1 VTQPDGSPPRSPGA
15 PRRLD
20 GLAALPA
27 DLGGAVVTV
36 GMFDGVHRG
45 HRALLDRVAAEA
57 AARRVPAAA
66 VTFDRHPLAV
76 LRPGSEPPLLTTLDR
91 KVELL
96 GDAGMQVVLV
106 LEFTRELSEVGAEA
120 FATQVLF
127 DGLVARA
134 VVVGENFRFGHKA
147 AGDPALLAGLGRPRG
162 IEVVAVPL
170 QTAGN
175 EVVSSTRVRAELAAG
190 DVAAAA
196 ASLGRPHA
204 VEGVVV
210 AGDGRGR
217 PLLGIPTANLDI
229 AAGIA
234 IPADG
239 VYAGHLTDAG
249 PEGSGEPQGGAPVS
263 REGSGEPQGGAPV
276 DRPEG
281 SGEPQG
287 GAPDDRGV
295 GRPAAISVGTN
306 PQFGT
311 DRRVEAHVLDFDDD
325 LYGHRVSVSF
335 AHHLRGQATFAD
347 LDELIAQIKADV
359 DQTRR
364 LLSSPPGGTVRTGGS
379 SRPTP

>member
-1 VTQPDGSPPRSPGA
+1 VTQLDGSPPRSPGA

-27 DLGGAVVTV
+27 DLDGAVVTV

-66 VTFDRHPLAV
+66 VTFDRHPLAI
-76 LRPGSEPPLLTTLDR
+76 LSPGSEPPLLTTLDR

-96 GDAGMQVVLV
+96 GEAGMRLVLV

-120 FATQVLF
+120 FATEVLF
-127 DGLVARA
+127 DGLAARA

-147 AGDPALLAGLGRPRG
+147 AGDPALLAELGRPRG

-170 QTAGN
+170 QTAGA

-229 AAGIA
+229 APGIA

-239 VYAGHLTDAG
+239 VYAGHLTDH
-249 PEGSGEPQGGAPVS
+249 Q
-263 REGSGEPQGGAPV
+263 
-276 DRPEG
+276 D
-281 SGEPQG
+281 
-287 GAPDDRGV
+287 GV
-295 GRPAAISVGTN
+295 VRPAAISVGTN

-311 DRRVEAHVLDFDDD
+311 DRRVEAHVLDFDGD

-347 LDELIAQIKADV
+347 LDELIAQIRADV

-364 LLSSPPGGTVRTGGS
+364 LLSSPPGGRVRTGGS
-379 SRPTP
+379 ARPTP

>member
-1 VTQPDGSPPRSPGA
+1 
-15 PRRLD
+15 
-20 GLAALPA
+20 
-27 DLGGAVVTV
+27 
-36 GMFDGVHRG
+36 MFDGVHRG

-127 DGLVARA
+127 DGLAARA

-170 QTAGN
+170 RTAGD

-217 PLLGIPTANLDI
+217 PRLGIPTANLDI

-239 VYAGHLTDAG
+239 DYAGHLTDAG
-249 PEGSGEPQGGAPVS
+249 PDGSGEPQRGAPL
-263 REGSGEPQGGAPV
+263 
-276 DRPEG
+276 
-281 SGEPQG
+281 
-287 GAPDDRGV
+287 DRGV
-295 GRPAAISVGTN
+295 ARPAAISVGTN

-364 LLSSPPGGTVRTGGS
+364 LLSSPPGGTVRTGGFP
-379 SRPTP
+379 RPTP

>member
-1 VTQPDGSPPRSPGA
+1 MHQ
-15 PRRLD
+15 RRLRALVLLPAV
-20 GLAALPA
+20 LAA
-27 DLGGAVVTV
+27 AV
-36 GMFDGVHRG
+36 
-45 HRALLDRVAAEA
+45 LA
-57 AARRVPAAA
+57 AAPPAAA
-66 VTFDRHPLAV
+66 GGGCHRPATEGRGTTLALTELCFSPNV
-76 LRPGSEPPLLTTLDR
+76 LRVAPGTEVTIVNRDALT
-91 KVELL
+91 
-96 GDAGMQVVLV
+96 
-106 LEFTRELSEVGAEA
+106 
-120 FATQVLF
+120 
-127 DGLVARA
+127 
-134 VVVGENFRFGHKA
+134 H
-147 AGDPALLAGLGRPRG
+147 PLGRPGGEWAWEGKVGDRVSVRLDRDG
-162 IEVVAVPL
+162 IYPFFCYAHPGMV
-170 QTAGN
+170 
-175 EVVSSTRVRAELAAG
+175 
-190 DVAAAA
+190 
-196 ASLGRPHA
+196 
-204 VEGVVV
+204 GVVV

-249 PEGSGEPQGGAPVS
+249 PEGSGEPQGGAP
-263 REGSGEPQGGAPV
+263 
-276 DRPEG
+276 DN
-281 SGEPQG
+281 
-287 GAPDDRGV
+287 RGV
-295 GRPAAISVGTN
+295 VRPAAISVGTN

>member
-1 VTQPDGSPPRSPGA
+1 MTRPDGSPPPSPGA

-27 DLGGAVVTV
+27 ALDGAVVTV

-127 DGLVARA
+127 DGLAARA

-170 QTAGN
+170 ETAGD

-229 AAGIA
+229 APGIA

-239 VYAGHLTDAG
+239 VYAGHLTDD
-249 PEGSGEPQGGAPVS
+249 GGA
-263 REGSGEPQGGAPV
+263 
-276 DRPEG
+276 
-281 SGEPQG
+281 
-287 GAPDDRGV
+287 
-295 GRPAAISVGTN
+295 RPAAVSVGTN

-311 DRRVEAHVLDFDDD
+311 DRRVEAHVLDFDGD